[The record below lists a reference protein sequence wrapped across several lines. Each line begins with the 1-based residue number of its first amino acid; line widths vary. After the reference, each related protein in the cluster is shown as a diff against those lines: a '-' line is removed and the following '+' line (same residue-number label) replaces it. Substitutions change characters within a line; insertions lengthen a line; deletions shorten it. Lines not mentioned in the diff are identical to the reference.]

1 MQGGVG
7 FRAEVGIGKETW
19 MRAKE
24 TRDEGG
30 IVEVDC
36 AAEADGR
43 FDHFVDLIVDDEG
56 LCLSPARS

>member
-43 FDHFVDLIVDDEG
+43 FDPVGSGVSDVGGEG
-56 LCLSPARS
+56 AAGFL